1 MRRATRAACASAK
14 LRVELGLEKERV
26 LKLLCATDLL
36 PKTGAAIE
44 RAAQL
49 AEQID
54 AELSVLHVTQSV
66 EDARRIARGLQRAR
80 ALSLRFRTTSPLWTR
95 GRAVPEVLVRTG
107 NVSKVLPHMAEQLN
121 AALIVLGPQRK
132 RGMLGTL
139 SATIAQQVL
148 DASGCPVLTV
158 HHRPAGRYRNILL
171 AVDGSK
177 GSMAAIRVAESWL
190 LEADS
195 DSRASIVVSHA
206 PTYEG
211 MLAHA
216 NTRTDSSETY
226 SMAWRADTRATLEAL
241 LKRVSAD
248 SQYDILIEED
258 QRPAAAILRVAE
270 RLRPDLLVMGT
281 RGRRRWRRALFGSV
295 ARQVLRTV
303 HCDVLLVPEGPYEPS
318 IDRIARASGVGGN
331 ASDRV

>member
-66 EDARRIARGLQRAR
+66 EDARRIARGLQRPR
-80 ALSLRFRTTSPLWTR
+80 ALPLRFRTTSPLWTR

-195 DSRASIVVSHA
+195 RASIVVSHA
-206 PTYEG
+206 PSYEG
-211 MLAHA
+211 VLSHA

-226 SMAWRADTRATLEAL
+226 STSWRADTRATLEAL

-303 HCDVLLVPEGPYEPS
+303 HCDVLLVPEGP
-318 IDRIARASGVGGN
+318 IARSSGVGGN
-331 ASDRV
+331 ASNRV